1 MNAAEIVSIGAQ
13 LLAVVARIVID
24 AIEARDVSALRRVGD
39 VLPAGHALR
48 SRLALLAEEERAR
61 RDLGGGT

>member
-24 AIEARDVSALRRVGD
+24 AIEARDVSTLRRVGD

-48 SRLALLAEEERAR
+48 SRLALADEEEKAR
-61 RDLGGGT
+61 RELGGGA